1 MDIYKDEGVRENA
14 VERLSKRSLALTFL
28 GLFFI
33 FQGLRVFGS
42 EPSVNSVNGLAVLYE
57 FVPRETR
64 AMLWIS
70 LGVITAICAWLKER
84 QWVAVASAIVMPV
97 ERVVSYLW
105 SGIHALIPGDPDG
118 SLWSFLDALRWA
130 SILCLILV
138 IAGWTEYDK
147 RGIAHD

>member
-1 MDIYKDEGVRENA
+1 MDIYKDEGVRENI

-42 EPSVNSVNGLAVLYE
+42 EAPNTNLAILYE
-57 FVPRETR
+57 VIPRDTR
-64 AMLWIS
+64 AILWIS
-70 LGVITAICAWLKER
+70 LGVITALCAWLKER

-130 SILCLILV
+130 SIVCLILV

-147 RGIAHD
+147 RGIKND

>member
-1 MDIYKDEGVRENA
+1 MDIYKDEGVRENI

-42 EPSVNSVNGLAVLYE
+42 EAPNTNLAILYD
-57 FVPRETR
+57 VIPRDTR
-64 AMLWIS
+64 AIMWIS
-70 LGVITAICAWLKER
+70 LGVITALCAWLKER

-97 ERVVSYLW
+97 ERVVSYVW
-105 SGIHALIPGDPDG
+105 SGIHAVIPGDPDG
-118 SLWSFLDALRWA
+118 SFWSFLDALRWA
-130 SILCLILV
+130 SIVCLILV
-138 IAGWTEYDK
+138 LAGWTEYDK

>member
-1 MDIYKDEGVRENA
+1 MDIYRDEGVRENA

-42 EPSVNSVNGLAVLYE
+42 EAPNANLAVLYDV
-57 FVPRETR
+57 VPRETR
-64 AMLWIS
+64 AILWMS
-70 LGVITAICAWLKER
+70 LGVITVGCAWLKER
-84 QWVAVASAIVMPV
+84 QWVAVASAVVMPV

-105 SGIHALIPGDPDG
+105 SGAQALIPGDPDG
-118 SLWSFLDALRWA
+118 SFWSFVDALRWL
-130 SILCLILV
+130 SVLCLILV

-147 RGIAHD
+147 RGISND